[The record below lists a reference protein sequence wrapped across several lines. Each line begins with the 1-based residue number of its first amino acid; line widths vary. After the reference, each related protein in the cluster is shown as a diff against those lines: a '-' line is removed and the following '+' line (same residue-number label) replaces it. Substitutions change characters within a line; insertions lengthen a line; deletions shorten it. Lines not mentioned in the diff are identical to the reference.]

1 MKVWL
6 ISCGLL
12 FILAQFIFWIKDIFL
27 PLPIY
32 VFAGAFL
39 AIASNYDR
47 GMISFLVHKTNTLP
61 ENESDLSKE

>member
-6 ISCGLL
+6 ISFVIL
-12 FILAQFIFWIKDIFL
+12 FALAQFILWAKDIFL

-39 AIASNYDR
+39 AIASNYEK
-47 GMISFLVHKTNTLP
+47 GIVSFLAKKTNTLP
-61 ENESDLSKE
+61 KNEPELK